1 MSAFKPFSL
10 RLGERLFPIERPQI
24 MGIVNVTPDS
34 FFSGSRTSD
43 TLSISRRVE
52 KLIAEGADM
61 IDIGAYSSRP
71 GADEVSPEEEILRL
85 QRGMKAIREVS
96 HDIPVSVDTFRA
108 SVARRAIEDF
118 HADIIN
124 DIAGGLLDPDM
135 HDTVASLSVPYILMH
150 MRGTPS
156 TMQSLTDY
164 PSGVVAGVIEELSHQ
179 VNSLQQR
186 GVADIIIDPGFG
198 FAKTLQQ
205 NYQLMAGLDALHQA
219 FDRPMLIGISR
230 KSMITKAL
238 GIATDEALNGT
249 TVLNTIS
256 LLSGAAILRVH
267 DVAAARQ
274 ALTLTSLLNQ

>member
-238 GIATDEALNGT
+238 GIAADEALNGT